1 MNASRPSLAELVS
14 FATVAAHKSFRQAA
28 DELRVSPSTL
38 SHTIRTLETRLGVR
52 LLHRTTRSV
61 AMTEVGQA
69 LLSRVQPLV
78 QEFDAALD
86 DIDNYRSTPSG
97 TLRINSSLIGARVL
111 LQLAVPTFLARYP
124 EMHLDLV
131 TEGRLVDIV
140 AEGFDAGVRLSE
152 SVPRDMVA
160 VAFGGSGRFVAVAA
174 PAYLKKY
181 GVPKAPLDLLEHSC
195 IRYRMRNGRIY
206 HWEFERRG
214 QAVEIDARGHLSLDE
229 ERLMIEAAIEGVGI
243 AFVAERTASE
253 AIARRRLSVV
263 LDEWCTPF
271 PGLCLYYPGHRQ
283 VPAGLRAF
291 VDVLK
296 GGSGQ
301 IRAKSSAFSRVCRR
315 RIRCGAA
322 RQVADICA

>member
-1 MNASRPSLAELVS
+1 MNTSRPSLAELIS

-28 DELRVSPSTL
+28 DELHMSPSTL

-61 AMTEVGQA
+61 ATTEVGQA
-69 LLSRVQPLV
+69 LLSRVQPLIK
-78 QEFDAALD
+78 
-86 DIDNYRSTPSG
+86 DIDTALGDIDDYRSKPSG

-111 LQLAVPTFLARYP
+111 LQIAVPKFLARYP
-124 EMHLDLV
+124 EMHVDLV

-140 AEGFDAGVRLSE
+140 AEGFDAGIRLAE
-152 SVPRDMVA
+152 SVPKDMIA
-160 VAFGGSGRFVAVAA
+160 VAFGGTDRFVAVAA
-174 PAYLKKY
+174 SAYLKKR
-181 GVPKAPLDLLEHSC
+181 GVPRAPLDLLQHSC

-214 QAVEIDARGHLSLDE
+214 QSVDVDVPGELTLDDD
-229 ERLMIEAAIEGVGI
+229 RLMLDAAIEGVGI
-243 AFVAERTASE
+243 AFVPERAASE
-253 AIARRRLSVV
+253 AIASGKLSVV
-263 LDEWCTPF
+263 LDDWCPQF

-296 GGSGQ
+296 EVPP
-301 IRAKSSAFSRVCRR
+301 RRVRK
-315 RIRCGAA
+315 
-322 RQVADICA
+322 

>member
-1 MNASRPSLAELVS
+1 MSTSRPSLAELIS

-69 LLSRVQPLV
+69 LLLRVQPLV
-78 QEFDAALD
+78 KDLDTALG
-86 DIDNYRSTPSG
+86 DIDTYRSKPSG
-97 TLRINSSLIGARVL
+97 TLRINSNFAGARVL
-111 LQLAVPTFLARYP
+111 LHLAVPKFLARYP

-140 AEGFDAGVRLSE
+140 AEGFDAGIRLAE
-152 SVPRDMVA
+152 SVPKDMVA
-160 VAFGGSGRFVAVAA
+160 VAFGGTGRFVAVAA
-174 PAYLKKY
+174 PAYLQKR
-181 GVPKAPLDLLEHSC
+181 GVPKVPLDLLQHSC
-195 IRYRMRNGRIY
+195 IRYRMRNGRVY

-214 QAVEIDARGHLSLDE
+214 QAEAVDVPGRLTLDE
-229 ERLMIEAAIEGVGI
+229 DRLMLAAAIEGVGI
-243 AFVAERTASE
+243 AFVPQSAASD
-253 AIARRRLSVV
+253 AIASRKLCVV
-263 LDEWCTPF
+263 LDDWCPQF

-296 GGSGQ
+296 KV
-301 IRAKSSAFSRVCRR
+301 APRR
-315 RIRCGAA
+315 
-322 RQVADICA
+322 

>member
-1 MNASRPSLAELVS
+1 MNTSRPSLAELIS

-28 DELRVSPSTL
+28 DELHMSPSTL

-61 AMTEVGQA
+61 ATTEVGQA
-69 LLSRVQPLV
+69 LLSRVQPLIK
-78 QEFDAALD
+78 
-86 DIDNYRSTPSG
+86 DIDTALGDIDDYRSKPSG

-111 LQLAVPTFLARYP
+111 LQIAVPKFLARYP
-124 EMHLDLV
+124 EMHVDLV

-140 AEGFDAGVRLSE
+140 AEGFDAGIRLAE
-152 SVPRDMVA
+152 SVPKDMIA
-160 VAFGGSGRFVAVAA
+160 VAFGGTDRFVAVAA
-174 PAYLKKY
+174 SAYLKKR
-181 GVPKAPLDLLEHSC
+181 GVPRAPLDLLQHSC

-214 QAVEIDARGHLSLDE
+214 QSVDVDVPGELTLDDD
-229 ERLMIEAAIEGVGI
+229 RLMLDAAIEGVGI
-243 AFVAERTASE
+243 AFVPERAASE
-253 AIARRRLSVV
+253 AIASGKLSVV
-263 LDEWCTPF
+263 LDDWCPQF

-296 GGSGQ
+296 E
-301 IRAKSSAFSRVCRR
+301 VPPRR
-315 RIRCGAA
+315 LRK
-322 RQVADICA
+322 

>member
-1 MNASRPSLAELVS
+1 MTMNASRPSLAELIS
-14 FATVAAHKSFRQAA
+14 FATVSAHRSFRQAA

-38 SHTIRTLETRLGVR
+38 SHTIRTLEARLGVR

-69 LLSRVQPLV
+69 LLSKVQPLV
-78 QEFDAALD
+78 KDLDAALG
-86 DIDNYRSTPSG
+86 DIDTYRSKPTG
-97 TLRINSSLIGARVL
+97 TLRINSNLIGARL
-111 LQLAVPTFLARYP
+111 LLRLAVPTFLASYP

-140 AEGFDAGVRLSE
+140 AEGFDAGIRLAE
-152 SVPRDMVA
+152 SVPQDMVA
-160 VAFGGSGRFVAVAA
+160 IAFGGTSRFVAVAA
-174 PAYLKKY
+174 PAYLKKH
-181 GVPKAPLDLLEHSC
+181 GVPKAPSDLLQHSC

-214 QAVEIDARGHLSLDE
+214 QSMEVDVPGTLTLDE
-229 ERLMIEAAIEGVGI
+229 DRLMLDAAIKGLGI
-243 AFVAERTASE
+243 AFVPERAASE
-253 AIARRRLSVV
+253 AIASRKLSLV
-263 LDEWCTPF
+263 LDDWCPRF

-296 GGSGQ
+296 E
-301 IRAKSSAFSRVCRR
+301 
-315 RIRCGAA
+315 AA
-322 RQVADICA
+322 PQR

>member
-1 MNASRPSLAELVS
+1 MNTSRPSLAELIS

-28 DELRVSPSTL
+28 DELHMSPSTL

-61 AMTEVGQA
+61 ATTEVGQA
-69 LLSRVQPLV
+69 LLSRVQPLIK
-78 QEFDAALD
+78 
-86 DIDNYRSTPSG
+86 DIDTALGDIDDYRSKPSG

-111 LQLAVPTFLARYP
+111 LQIAVPKFLARYP
-124 EMHLDLV
+124 EMHVDLV

-140 AEGFDAGVRLSE
+140 AEGFDAGIRLAE
-152 SVPRDMVA
+152 SVPKDMIA
-160 VAFGGSGRFVAVAA
+160 VAFGGTDRFVAVAA
-174 PAYLKKY
+174 SAYLKKR
-181 GVPKAPLDLLEHSC
+181 GVPRAPLDLLQHSC

-214 QAVEIDARGHLSLDE
+214 QSVDVDVPGELTLDDD
-229 ERLMIEAAIEGVGI
+229 RLMLDAAIEGVGI
-243 AFVAERTASE
+243 AFVPERAASE
-253 AIARRRLSVV
+253 AIASGKLSVV
-263 LDEWCTPF
+263 LDDWCPQF

-296 GGSGQ
+296 Q
-301 IRAKSSAFSRVCRR
+301 VPPRR
-315 RIRCGAA
+315 LRK
-322 RQVADICA
+322 